1 MPRLPRVDAPGALHH
16 VVAKGSGGETIVRDD
31 HDRETLVTRLGRAV
45 RRCEWSCLAYCLLD
59 THLHAVVTTRQANLG
74 AGMQWLLASYARE
87 FNDRHERQ
95 GNLFH
100 TRFYSKQIESDSHL
114 TATVI
119 YVHLNPVRAGT
130 VTSPELWPWCSYA
143 ATVGH
148 THVPGFLDANAVLD
162 LFERRRDV
170 ARLKLEL
177 AVRDALERDRRAAGV
192 RPGV

>member
-1 MPRLPRVDAPGALHH
+1 VHH

-31 HDRETLVTRLGRAV
+31 HDRETLVARLGQAV

-59 THLHAVVTTRQANLG
+59 THLHAVLTTPQANLG

-87 FNDRHERQ
+87 FNDRHERE

-100 TRFYSKQIESDSHL
+100 TRFYSKRIESDAHL
-114 TATVI
+114 IATLI

-130 VTSPELWPWCSYA
+130 VASPELSPWCSYA
-143 ATVGH
+143 ATVGR
-148 THVPGFLDANAVLD
+148 THVPAFLDTNAVLD
-162 LFERRRDV
+162 LFENRRDV

-177 AVRDALERDRRAAGV
+177 AVRDAREHDRRVAGV
-192 RPGV
+192 RRGV